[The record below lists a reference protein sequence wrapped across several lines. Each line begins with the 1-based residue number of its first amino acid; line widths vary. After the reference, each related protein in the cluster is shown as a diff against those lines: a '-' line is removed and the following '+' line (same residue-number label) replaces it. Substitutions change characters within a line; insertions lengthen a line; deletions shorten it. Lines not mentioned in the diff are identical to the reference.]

1 MVRRAAR
8 VDDNHAEI
16 REVFRKAG
24 FAVADTAG
32 AGNGFPDLVVQCHHA
47 EGAYGRL
54 TLLIEVKDGSK
65 AKSRQALTEA
75 QKAFHSN
82 FHVITINSIESAL
95 DLITEIRRGP

>member
-16 REVFRKAG
+16 RDTFRG
-24 FAVADTAG
+24 GGLTVIDTSHIG
-32 AGNGFPDLVVQCHHA
+32 RGFPDLLIQCPHPEA
-47 EGAYGRL
+47 PYGYL

-65 AKSRQALTEA
+65 AKSRQALTKA
-75 QKAFHSN
+75 QNDFPPR
-82 FHVITINSIESAL
+82 FITINSVEAAL